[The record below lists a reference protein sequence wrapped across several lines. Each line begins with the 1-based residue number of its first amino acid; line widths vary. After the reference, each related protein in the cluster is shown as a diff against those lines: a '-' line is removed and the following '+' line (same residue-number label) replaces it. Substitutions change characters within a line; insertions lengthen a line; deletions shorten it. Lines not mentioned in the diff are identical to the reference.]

1 MAVIWGVEIF
11 GPLIERHGQGGHIVN
26 TASIAGLISGGGNP
40 YNVTKY
46 GVVALSEG
54 LRVELA
60 PRGIGVS
67 VLCPGFVQT
76 RIGESHRNMPA
87 HVRASLPEETGPGL
101 NEAVASGIPAVEV
114 ADAVFDAVVADR
126 LYVLNHPEMA
136 RGALDQ
142 RLVLLFDQGG

>member
-1 MAVIWGVEIF
+1 
-11 GPLIERHGQGGHIVN
+11 
-26 TASIAGLISGGGNP
+26 
-40 YNVTKY
+40 
-46 GVVALSEG
+46 
-54 LRVELA
+54 
-60 PRGIGVS
+60 
-67 VLCPGFVQT
+67 
-76 RIGESHRNMPA
+76 MPA